1 MRIEGLIAT
10 TGAAVPH
17 MVTADQAA
25 RPERERVQQEK
36 GQQQAAA
43 QAPEQQSG
51 GKAAGEKF
59 LATAVQQAQEILHAF
74 DRGVR
79 FDVHKETNTTIVRV
93 VNNETGEVIREIPSE
108 KFLDMLASFQKQLAG
123 LFVDEMK

>member
-1 MRIEGLIAT
+1 MRIEGLIAI
-10 TGAAVPH
+10 TGAASPQLVGSEQ
-17 MVTADQAA
+17 VA
-25 RPERERVQQEK
+25 RPDRERIQQEK

-43 QAPEQQSG
+43 QASEQTAEK
-51 GKAAGEKF
+51 KATGEKF
-59 LATAVQQAQEILHAF
+59 LATAVQQAQELLHAF

-79 FDVHKETNTTIVRV
+79 FDVHKETHTTIVRV
-93 VNNETGEVIREIPSE
+93 VNNDTGEVIREIPSE